1 MNKLL
6 STAPGGSREFGAQ
19 HRWKV
24 LGVGFA
30 ANASFSAAFS
40 GIPTTA
46 VFLRSGYHL
55 GNHELGLVLGM
66 LGLGIAV
73 SELPWGLLTDRW
85 GDRRVLLLGLLS
97 TAAALAGL
105 ALFVSPGPG
114 YVPGMSML
122 ALGLLLVGLLGG
134 SVNGSSGRAVMA
146 WFREGE
152 RGLAMSIRQT
162 AVPAGGGLGALVLP
176 LLASRYGFVSA
187 YAVLAV
193 ACAVTA
199 WFAWRWLHEP
209 APADD
214 AAVDGSKETRGL
226 NAVQGSAA
234 AHGPNAAHI
243 AKPAHGAQRPASAAP
258 ASAAAAPSSTASP
271 LRELS
276 IWRVALGAGA
286 LCVPQ
291 IAVITFGTVF
301 LHDFGRA
308 GVFAISAT
316 MAAVQTG
323 AAVAR
328 VWSGAWTDRRGNRR
342 AYMRAC
348 SLLTA
353 LLFALLALATGLA
366 GLHHGVSVVPFAL
379 LLVLGGVSASAWH
392 GVAYTELATIAGTRR
407 AGTALAMG
415 NTCVFLTLFV
425 TPLAIPALLSV
436 GAWPLVWAI
445 ASACALLAW
454 PVLPAAA
461 AARAMRAARV

>member
-1 MNKLL
+1 MEHGSVAALPR
-6 STAPGGSREFGAQ
+6 AGGHGVR

-46 VFLRSGYHL
+46 VFLRSGYRL
-55 GNHELGLVLGM
+55 DNHSLGLVLGM

-105 ALFVSPGPG
+105 ALFAAPRGAH
-114 YVPGMSML
+114 VPGVAVL

-146 WFREGE
+146 WFSEGE

-162 AVPAGGGLGALVLP
+162 AVPAGGGVGALILP
-176 LLASRYGFVSA
+176 ALASRLGFASV
-187 YAVLAV
+187 YAVLAL

-209 APADD
+209 PHAGADGVDCSRAARTAPADAR
-214 AAVDGSKETRGL
+214 AAMV
-226 NAVQGSAA
+226 
-234 AHGPNAAHI
+234 
-243 AKPAHGAQRPASAAP
+243 
-258 ASAAAAPSSTASP
+258 SP
-271 LRELS
+271 LRHLG

-286 LCVPQ
+286 LCVSQ
-291 IAVITFGTVF
+291 LAVVTFGAVF
-301 LHDFGRA
+301 LHDFGHA
-308 GVFAISAT
+308 GVLAISVT
-316 MAAVQTG
+316 MALVQIG
-323 AAVAR
+323 AAIAR
-328 VWSGAWTDRRGNRR
+328 VGSGRWTDRHGNRR

-353 LLFALLALATGLA
+353 ALFAMLALATGMA
-366 GLHHGVSVVPFAL
+366 GAHGAAMMTVFAAL
-379 LLVLGGVSASAWH
+379 IVLGGVSASAWH
-392 GVAYTELATIAGTRR
+392 GVAFTELATLAGTNR

-415 NTCVFLTLFV
+415 NTCVFLTLFL
-425 TPLAIPALLSV
+425 TPLAIPFLLSI
-436 GAWPLVWAI
+436 GSWSAVWMV
-445 ASACALLAW
+445 ASAFALIAL
-454 PVLPAAA
+454 PVLP
-461 AARAMRAARV
+461 R